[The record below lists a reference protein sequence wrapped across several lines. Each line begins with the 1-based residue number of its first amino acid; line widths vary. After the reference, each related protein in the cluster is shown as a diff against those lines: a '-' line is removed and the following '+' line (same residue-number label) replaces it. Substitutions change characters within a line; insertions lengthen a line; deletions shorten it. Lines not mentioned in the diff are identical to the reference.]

1 MIENDDRDFGE
12 SEFARGQESAV
23 ASDDPSLRI
32 HQDWIVE
39 TELRDAGGDLCD
51 LGVGVG
57 PRVPGP
63 RNQFVEQPHLD
74 VLGHPFEVFNWFGC
88 HQLLTSH
95 ADWPGPDWSTKGPV
109 DLVTI
114 LHPSI
119 PRQSNSSLDQLQS
132 GKRGKE
138 GKVKVRGRPNSRA
151 ISMGKAGPL
160 YP

>member
-1 MIENDDRDFGE
+1 MIPAFVSTRIGLLKPN
-12 SEFARGQESAV
+12 SAIL
-23 ASDDPSLRI
+23 AAI
-32 HQDWIVE
+32 
-39 TELRDAGGDLCD
+39 LCN
-51 LGVGVG
+51 LSFGVG
-57 PRVPGP
+57 PRISNPQDQP
-63 RNQFVEQPHLD
+63 IDQPHLD
-74 VLGHPFEVFNWFGC
+74 VLGHAFEILDWFGC

-160 YP
+160 YPGLAHKYFVCP